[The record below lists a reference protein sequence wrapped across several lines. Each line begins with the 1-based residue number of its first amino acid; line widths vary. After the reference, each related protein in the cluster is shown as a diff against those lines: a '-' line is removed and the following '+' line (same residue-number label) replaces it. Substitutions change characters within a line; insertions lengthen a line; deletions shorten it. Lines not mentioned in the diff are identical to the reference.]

1 MSRKPS
7 KTASR
12 PASRVLARKASKVA
26 AKRPIAHAADD
37 TPARIVRALETIA
50 AHLSANAPA
59 SAANESVDSA
69 DAFVWHPNGRLSEVK
84 RVSRVDLFLL
94 KGIDRMRDILI
105 ENTERFA
112 NGLPAN
118 NALLWGARGMGK
130 SSLVKAAHAS
140 INVGRKPADRL
151 KLIEI
156 HREDIESLP
165 ALMELLRASP
175 FRFIVFCDDL
185 SFDGNDASYKSLKAV
200 LEGGIEGRPEN
211 VILYATSN
219 RRHLLSRE
227 MIENERSTAINPGE
241 AVEEK
246 VSLSDRFGLW
256 LGFHRCSQDEYLAMV
271 RGYCSHFGIK
281 IAEEELEREALE
293 WSTTRGSR
301 SGRVAWQFTQ
311 ELAGRLGVKLSVK

>member
-1 MSRKPS
+1 MSKKPKKTTARATPKAAS
-7 KTASR
+7 KRPAKTATKG
-12 PASRVLARKASKVA
+12 PASNLNDATAGR
-26 AKRPIAHAADD
+26 IA
-37 TPARIVRALETIA
+37 TALEAIA
-50 AHLSANAPA
+50 AHLYAASPA
-59 SAANESVDSA
+59 AASPEPFGSA
-69 DAFVWHPNGRLSEVK
+69 DAFVWHPDGRLSPVP
-84 RVSRVDLFLL
+84 RVSRVDLGLL

-112 NGLPAN
+112 DGLPAN

-130 SSLVKAAHAS
+130 SSLVKAAHAD
-140 INVGRKPADRL
+140 INIDRKPADRL

-165 ALMELLRASP
+165 GLMDLLRNSD

-200 LEGGIEGRPEN
+200 LEGGIEGRPDN

-219 RRHLLSRE
+219 RRHLLARD

-271 RGYCSHFGIK
+271 RGYCGHFGIK
-281 IAEEELEREALE
+281 VDDDELEREALE

-311 ELAGRLGVKLSVK
+311 ELAGRLGVRLAGK